1 MLYLY
6 LLCVSVYCL
15 IDMID
20 IFHIQVLLREKMCVH
35 VCMYVFVCGCACL
48 CVCVCA
54 CVRAREREGERE
66 RERGRERDRERG
78 GGRERG
84 RERERER
91 YMSSCMIVDWRH
103 FSWLSEYRFH
113 VWLTVGCWLSFVF
126 PSSAHVHE
134 LWNLYLP
141 RKRQFLPCLFYY
153 MDCWLL
159 SWSLQAI

>member
-15 IDMID
+15 ISMID
-20 IFHIQVLLREKMCVH
+20 IFYIQVLLREKIYVH
-35 VCMYVFVCGCACL
+35 VCMYVSVHA
-48 CVCVCA
+48 CVCVCV
-54 CVRAREREGERE
+54 CV
-66 RERGRERDRERG
+66 
-78 GGRERG
+78 

-91 YMSSCMIVDWRH
+91 ERERAREREWWTVAWQSIEEISHDCQNIGSMCDWQLGANCH
-103 FSWLSEYRFH
+103 LFFLLVLMF
-113 VWLTVGCWLSFVF
+113 
-126 PSSAHVHE
+126 HE

-141 RKRQFLPCLFYY
+141 RKRQFLSCLFYC